1 MSAKWWEKAPEPTTV
16 WRACLTDDG
25 LDYYVNTET
34 NETTWDKP
42 EELMT
47 EAELNSTGEWVWVP
61 HETEA
66 FVPALKVGKSGKKV
80 DVELQDGSRRTV
92 QEKDCR
98 PFSKASLKRVV
109 ADLTL
114 LDDMAA
120 QLILHNLK
128 KRFQKEEIYTNV
140 GTILI
145 SVNPYKMLPLYSK
158 EVEKRYVNKPM
169 GTELPPHVFNV
180 AHDAYYG
187 VTSFKSLQSIVIS
200 GESGAG
206 KTEATKRCLQ
216 YLASAAGSTSGIE
229 QKILKANPIL
239 EAFGNAK
246 TLRNDNSSRFGKYL
260 EIYFNDINKIC
271 GSKTQNYLLEKIR
284 VVQQTKGE
292 RNFHIFY
299 QLVAAA
305 SDGLRKEL
313 MLEPKAAKYTYLS
326 KCQEVQSIDDS
337 KDFKE
342 VRDAFDELSFTAEE
356 QNGLFTIVAG
366 VLALGN
372 ITFDEG
378 RSDQSKCDD
387 ASEKWVEAAS
397 HTLGIDP
404 KTLSVSMVTREI
416 RVRGH
421 EATKAT
427 LNLQQ
432 AADARHALAKFLYG
446 RMFDWL
452 VGRVNES
459 MGKTPHG
466 EQLYIGILDIFGFEI
481 FKHNSFEQ
489 LCINFTNEMLQQHFN
504 NNTFKLE
511 EKVYVQ
517 EGIEFQHIDF
527 IDNEPMIEL
536 ITQKGS
542 GILPILDEEL
552 IVPGGSDQGFM
563 VKMIEQQERNPV
575 FAQNSKSV
583 VHFGVKHY
591 AGLVEYDSTG
601 FLEKNRDTLQ
611 LDIIEMLQASSN
623 ELVAALYPQDEVH
636 SSKDR
641 KSSLS
646 RQFQKQLQDLMR
658 QLYRTEPH
666 YIRCI
671 KPNETKAALDFVP
684 QNCYEQLTYSGVFEA
699 VAIRKQGYPFRLSHE
714 EFAARYSKICDGEVG
729 GSSKKAICEAIAKKI
744 KLDPKNVKFGK
755 TKVLYRAMEYR
766 KMELEWEIR
775 TKHETILANLS
786 KLTRVD
792 HESMD
797 HEEKEN
803 YIIRLA
809 DAVRQADLFRIKNKD
824 AEKGRNMLEIFVEE
838 RMDPKTKRD
847 LQLAIESMDLN
858 KLERVLEVC
867 EREGY
872 ITKLVRACREL
883 CEQIQDAEAA
893 LKMAVG
899 EMNEE
904 FMEKA
909 LQMCDDFGY
918 RADSVNNARKLLK
931 NVKKA
936 RSGIKK
942 ALVPPYKAEWT
953 KKAVEYCISI
963 QFTNFDGFVLCN
975 TIRASIITARKML
988 TDGKDKKD
996 QKLLESAL
1004 NFSYDK
1010 KNFNGHKY
1018 KCGLEEECKE
1028 LLVKVTSVNKGTIKA
1043 TEECEE
1049 NQVRAV
1055 VAEAAE
1061 IGMRNKAID
1070 VLRKLVNGDYGKFL
1084 AEQFKKAKKCRHHA
1098 RAIRVALKL
1107 KDREMEKKGTAM
1119 FTLERYT
1126 GLKDPMEWSNEKFT
1140 WSSVAKRAQNML
1152 HWQEGHLHA
1161 PLTRA
1166 SVQVGDVAGT
1176 ARVINLFDTVQKAMT
1191 ERNTL
1196 KFPFRLQ
1203 EIIHDGVNND
1213 LLRDEV
1219 YIFIMKQ
1226 CSNNAQE
1233 MAGQSKPGFPSHI
1246 ARAMELM
1253 ALCLCYFPPSSQ
1265 FVEYLEAFVRGE
1277 AALTHGARY
1286 NLKGLLQRRI
1296 YFGAAKPNEL
1306 PTETEF
1312 AMGCQYNGKRY
1323 HDGAMA
1329 GVLNSVMKLS
1339 DFDEKKSNFKTT
1351 KDSKSKGSKKTKEK
1365 EKEKSKEKKK
1375 DKEKKPKQAKVAK
1388 ESVTDTSDWQAA
1400 TDPTTGKTYYYNS
1413 ATKATSWTPP
1423 ESMA

>member
-1 MSAKWWEKAPEPTTV
+1 MSAKWWEKEPEPTTV

-42 EELMT
+42 EELMSGD
-47 EAELNSTGEWVWVP
+47 ELNSTGDWYWVP
-61 HETEA
+61 HPTEA
-66 FVPALKVGKSGKKV
+66 FVPARKVSGSGKRV
-80 DVELQDGSRRTV
+80 SVELQDGSQMTV
-92 QEKDCR
+92 AEKDCR

-128 KRFQKEEIYTNV
+128 KRFHKEEIYTNV

-145 SVNPYKMLPLYSK
+145 SVNPYKMLPLYTK
-158 EVEKRYVNKPM
+158 EVEKRYVNRAM
-169 GTELPPHVFNV
+169 GADLPPHVFNV
-180 AHDAYYG
+180 AHNAYYG
-187 VTSFKSLQSIVIS
+187 ITGFKALQSIVIS

-305 SDGLRKEL
+305 TDSQRKEFK
-313 MLEPKAAKYTYLS
+313 LEAAAKTYKYLD
-326 KCQEVQSIDDS
+326 KCVEVSSIDDK

-342 VRDAFDELSFTAEE
+342 VLDAFSELGFSQQE
-356 QNGLFTIVAG
+356 QSGMFATVAG

-378 RSDQSKCDD
+378 RADQSKCDD
-387 ASEKWVEAAS
+387 KSQKWVEAAG
-397 HTLGIDP
+397 HVLGIDS
-404 KTLSVSMVTREI
+404 KTLAESMVTREI
-416 RVRGH
+416 RIRGQ
-421 EATKAT
+421 EATKAI

-432 AADARHALAKFLYG
+432 AVDARHALAKFIYG

-452 VGRVNES
+452 VKRVNTS
-459 MGKTPHG
+459 MGEPPRG
-466 EQLYIGILDIFGFEI
+466 SSALYIGILDIFGFEI

-511 EKVYVQ
+511 EKVYTS
-517 EGIEFQHIDF
+517 EGIDFEHIEF

-536 ITQKGS
+536 ITQRGR

-552 IVPGGSDQGFM
+552 IVPGGSDAGFM
-563 VKMIEQQERNPV
+563 EKMTDEQSRNPV
-575 FAQNSKSV
+575 FSSNARSTK
-583 VHFGVKHY
+583 HFGVKHY
-591 AGLVEYDSTG
+591 AGMVEYDSTG

-611 LDIIEMLQASSN
+611 LDMIEVLQASTN
-623 ELVAALYPQDEVH
+623 ELIADLYPQDEVH

-646 RQFQKQLQDLMR
+646 RQFQKQLQDLMT

-671 KPNETKAALDFVP
+671 KPNETKAPLDFVP

-699 VAIRKQGYPFRLSHE
+699 VAIRKQGYPFRLSHS
-714 EFAARYSKICDGEVG
+714 EFAERYSKIVDGGVDG
-729 GSSKKAICEAIAKKI
+729 NSKLAICEKIVKKL
-744 KLDPKNVKFGK
+744 KLDTTNVKFGK

-775 TKHETILANLS
+775 TKHETILANLCR
-786 KLTRVD
+786 LTKVD

-797 HEEKEN
+797 HDDKEN

-838 RMDPKTKRD
+838 RMDPETKRM
-847 LQLAIESMDLN
+847 LKAAHESMNLD
-858 KLERVLEVC
+858 KLERVLDIC

-872 ITKLVRACREL
+872 ITKLVRACREM

-899 EMNEE
+899 SMNEE

-909 LQMCDDFGY
+909 LAMCDDFNY
-918 RADSVNNARKLLK
+918 KADSVNNARKLLK
-931 NVKKA
+931 GIRKA
-936 RSGIKK
+936 KSGVQK

-953 KKAVEYCISI
+953 RKAVEYCISI
-963 QFTNFDGFVLCN
+963 NFTNFDGFVLCN
-975 TIRASIITARKML
+975 TIRASIITARKLL
-988 TDGKDKKD
+988 TEGKDKKD
-996 QKLLESAL
+996 QKMLEAAL
-1004 NFSYDK
+1004 NFCYDK

-1018 KCGLEEECKE
+1018 KCTLEEESKD
-1028 LLVKVTSVNKGTIKA
+1028 LLVKVTSVNKGTVKA

-1049 NQVRAV
+1049 FQVRSV
-1055 VAEAAE
+1055 VQEAAA
-1061 IGMRNKAID
+1061 IGMKNKALD
-1070 VLRKLVNGDYGKFL
+1070 ALKKLVNGDYTKFL
-1084 AEQFKKAKKCRHHA
+1084 SEQFKKAKKCRHHA
-1098 RAIRVALKL
+1098 RAIRVSIKL
-1107 KDREMEKKGTAM
+1107 KDRELEKKGM
-1119 FTLERYT
+1119 GQFSLERFT
-1126 GLKDPMEWSNEKFT
+1126 GLKDPVQWSAEKFT
-1140 WSSVAKRAQNML
+1140 WGSATKRAETMI
-1152 HWQEGHLHA
+1152 HWQEPHLHS
-1161 PLTRA
+1161 PLTRVSA
-1166 SVQVGDVAGT
+1166 QPTDVPGMT
-1176 ARVINLFDTVQKAMT
+1176 RVCNAFDTVQKVMG

-1196 KFPFRLQ
+1196 KMPFRLQ
-1203 EIIHDGVNND
+1203 ELINDPVHND
-1213 LLRDEV
+1213 LMRDEV
-1219 YIFIMKQ
+1219 YIFIIKQ
-1226 CSNNAQE
+1226 CSNNPHE
-1233 MAGQSKPGFPSHI
+1233 IAGQSKPGFASHV
-1246 ARAMELM
+1246 AKAMEAL

-1265 FVEYLEAFVRGE
+1265 FLEYLEAFVRGQ
-1277 AALTHGARY
+1277 AAVTHGSRY
-1286 NLKGLLQRRI
+1286 NLKGLLARRV
-1296 YFGAAKPNEL
+1296 YFGAAKVNDL
-1306 PTETEF
+1306 PSENEF

-1323 HDGAMA
+1323 HDGAMQ
-1329 GVLNSVMKLS
+1329 GVLNNVLKLA
-1339 DFDEKKSNFKTT
+1339 DFEEKKPSFKATT
-1351 KDSKSKGSKKTKEK
+1351 KGDSTKKSKKEK
-1365 EKEKSKEKKK
+1365 ENKKDKKDKKK
-1375 DKEKKPKQAKVAK
+1375 DKKEKKSKAAPAAS
-1388 ESVTDTSDWQAA
+1388 EWAAA

-1413 ATKATSWTPP
+1413 ATKETSWTPP
-1423 ESMA
+1423 ESTA